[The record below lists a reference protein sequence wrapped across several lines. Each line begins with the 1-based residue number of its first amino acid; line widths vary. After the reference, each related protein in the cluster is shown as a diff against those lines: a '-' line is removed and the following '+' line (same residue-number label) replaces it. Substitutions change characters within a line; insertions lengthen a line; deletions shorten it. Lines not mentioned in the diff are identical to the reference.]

1 MGLCLL
7 TSMSMYIY
15 ICIYIYIYIYIC
27 CYPQAVH
34 SGMRYRPEPPIHM
47 GGEKR
52 NGPATEFEWR
62 CAEPGTVAAIVSAMV
77 SRGVL

>member
-1 MGLCLL
+1 M
-7 TSMSMYIY
+7 
-15 ICIYIYIYIYIC
+15 
-27 CYPQAVH
+27 H

>member
-1 MGLCLL
+1 MRAPSHYNPQNGN
-7 TSMSMYIY
+7 IY
-15 ICIYIYIYIYIC
+15 

-62 CAEPGTVAAIVSAMV
+62 CAEPATVAAIVLAMNE
-77 SRGVL
+77 

>member
-1 MGLCLL
+1 MRAPSHYNPQNGN
-7 TSMSMYIY
+7 IY
-15 ICIYIYIYIYIC
+15 

-77 SRGVL
+77 STGVL

>member
-1 MGLCLL
+1 MCLY
-7 TSMSMYIY
+7 MYGSLPPDLHICIC
-15 ICIYIYIYIYIC
+15 ICIYIHIY